1 MILTY
6 HITKSIYLAKDTT
19 VKKMTI
25 IDEAHKFLGNPK
37 IDKFVEQAYRRFRK
51 HGASMIIGTQGWED
65 LAPENGASRVGR
77 VIVENSSFQ
86 IFMAQSS
93 ASSEK
98 LQNSKSHNFNEYDK
112 QMIRSIKPVKGEYS
126 EALILDQNNNK
137 IKIRIILDPWMQ
149 KIFFTTPQMRTYI
162 REAVSQGKSF
172 LEAINSMPKE
182 LIK

>member
-1 MILTY
+1 
-6 HITKSIYLAKDTT
+6 
-19 VKKMTI
+19 
-25 IDEAHKFLGNPK
+25 
-37 IDKFVEQAYRRFRK
+37 
-51 HGASMIIGTQGWED
+51 MIIGTQGWED